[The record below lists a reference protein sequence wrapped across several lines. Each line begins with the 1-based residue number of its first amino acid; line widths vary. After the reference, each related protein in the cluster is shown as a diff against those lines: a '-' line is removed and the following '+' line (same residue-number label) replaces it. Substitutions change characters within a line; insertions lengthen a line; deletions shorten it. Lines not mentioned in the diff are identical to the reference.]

1 MTKKTLDQ
9 LAEACGIELTYLGA
23 DGKQWRAS
31 ETATQSILAALDV
44 KPSGDPDAMALVA
57 ACAEEPRRVQ
67 LVQQERSFVPGWLAD
82 GRTWGATCQLYALR
96 SNRNLGIGDFEDLA
110 RLAEI
115 LAQSGADFIGVN
127 PLHALFLSAPER
139 CSPYSPSSRRFLNP
153 LYLAL
158 DRISWAVAA
167 MRDVPGEIAACLREL
182 PQVDYTG
189 VARLKQQILYRAF
202 VEFCATEIKRGTHA
216 AQSYFAWRAKSG
228 AALENFALFE
238 ALSASMVASGG
249 FSGWVHWPKDLR
261 SPSSVRV
268 QGFATENA
276 ANVDFHAWLQW
287 LAAVQLEGVQQRA
300 RLRMRIGLYLDLAV
314 GDAPDGATTWADPE
328 LVVPT
333 VSIGAPPDYF
343 NERGQNWGLAPISP
357 HRLMQR
363 AFVPFAEML
372 VSLMHAAGAI
382 RIDHAM
388 SVQRLFWIPDGC
400 EPRDGAYVRYPV
412 NEMLACLAR
421 ISQGAR
427 TLVIGEDLG
436 TLPPGFRELMSSAAL
451 HGYRIFF
458 FSRGLGDRF
467 AAPATYPRDAL
478 ACVSTHDLPTLRGW
492 WLGRDIGLR
501 VETGTSSSEAV
512 ERMRTDR
519 IRDRRMMLDA
529 LLEAGLLPRKLAGE
543 LPSDQALPTQLT
555 EELVNAVHVFI
566 ARTPCRLVSV
576 QLEDLAG
583 ELDQVNL
590 PGSQTEYPNWRRKLA
605 VSIEDLPS
613 LTSFQEITRALA
625 AERPRCS

>member
-1 MTKKTLDQ
+1 MTKALDQ

-23 DGKQWRAS
+23 DGKQWHAS
-31 ETATQSILAALDV
+31 ETATQAILAALNV
-44 KPSGDPDAMALVA
+44 KPSGDADAMALVA
-57 ACAEEPRRVQ
+57 ACGEERRRAQV
-67 LVQQERSFVPGWLAD
+67 VQQPSFVPEWLAD

-96 SNRNLGIGDFEDLA
+96 SKRNLGIGDFEDLA
-110 RLAEI
+110 CLAEI

-158 DRISWAVAA
+158 DRIPWATAA
-167 MRDVPGEIAACLREL
+167 MRDVPGETAACLRAL

-189 VARLKQQILYRAF
+189 VARLKREILYRAF
-202 VEFCATEIKRGTHA
+202 VEFCATEIKQGTHA
-216 AQSYFAWRAKSG
+216 AQSYFSWRAKSG
-228 AALENFALFE
+228 AALESFALFE
-238 ALSASMVASGG
+238 ALSAAMVASGG

-261 SPSSVRV
+261 SPSSVSVRR
-268 QGFATENA
+268 FATEHA

-287 LAAVQLEGVQQRA
+287 LAAVQLEGVQR
-300 RLRMRIGLYLDLAV
+300 RVRSRMRIGLYLDLAV

-343 NERGQNWGLAPISP
+343 NEHGQNWGLAPISP
-357 HRLMQR
+357 HRLKQR
-363 AFVPFAEML
+363 ALVPFAEML

-388 SVQRLFWIPDGC
+388 SLQRLFWIPDGC

-412 NEMLACLAR
+412 NEMLACLVR

-436 TLPPGFRELMSSAAL
+436 TVPLGFRELMSSAAL

-458 FSRGLGDRF
+458 FSRALGNRF
-467 AAPATYPRDAL
+467 AVPATYPRDAL

-492 WLGRDIGLR
+492 WLGRDIALR

-519 IRDRRMMLDA
+519 IRDRRMMIDV
-529 LLEAGLLPRKLAGE
+529 LLEQGLLPHKLAGE
-543 LPSDQALPTQLT
+543 LLSDQALPTQLPQ
-555 EELVNAVHVFI
+555 ELVNAVHVFI

-590 PGSQTEYPNWRRKLA
+590 PGTQTEYPNWHRKLA
-605 VSIEDLPS
+605 VSLENLSS
-613 LTSFQEITRALA
+613 LTSFQETTRAIA